1 MPWNTSSQSEIGPVD
16 RLVKPVSTETDTT
29 GVTAASEAA
38 SADPMDRFDAPIPY
52 RDVRRGFNTTR
63 AVGGLAV
70 ATGAAVA
77 LFAGFSAA
85 PWVLATSLAVVVD
98 GLYRRAHGEDPF
110 PLLVVDATAIGVALL
125 ARGPT
130 PSIGAAAFA
139 YLVTAGLL
147 LLPLRR
153 VLIVIVY
160 AVAWSAAITVFGPIA
175 GDNLGAS
182 STMVAVE
189 VLGALVFVAVI
200 AQLLFS
206 AGQSLHAAVERHRAA
221 LESERRAG
229 QLKDEFVSMVSHE
242 LRTPLTSIAG
252 FTATLRESWPNLSSD
267 EIDEFLVIMRR
278 EAGHL
283 SNLVEDILVIPR
295 LEAGHLRLDASD
307 LDLREQAFAT
317 GQVVFQDTDREFAV
331 DVPGGV
337 LVHADQVRLEQV
349 LRNLLENARKYGGDQ
364 VLVEGESQGDLY
376 RVVVSDNGPGVPEH
390 DRERIFEHFE
400 QVTKGDAR
408 SDQGV
413 GLGLPIART
422 LVRAMGGDLW
432 YEERFPTGSQ
442 FCFTVRLA
450 RATAPTEVSST
461 DDVES
466 SSAA

>member
-1 MPWNTSSQSEIGPVD
+1 M
-16 RLVKPVSTETDTT
+16 
-29 GVTAASEAA
+29 TAANET
-38 SADPMDRFDAPIPY
+38 ADTDPTDRFDAPIRY
-52 RDVRRGFNTTR
+52 RDVRTGFNTTR
-63 AVGGLAV
+63 AVGALFV
-70 ATGAAVA
+70 ALGATIL
-77 LFAGFSAA
+77 LFAGFSPA
-85 PWVLATSLAVVVD
+85 PWVLGASLVVAID
-98 GLYRRAHGEDPF
+98 GLYRRSHGDDAF
-110 PLLVVDATAIGVALL
+110 PLLLLDTTAIGVALV

-130 PSIGAAAFA
+130 PSVGAAALA

-147 LLPLRR
+147 LLPIRR
-153 VLIVIVY
+153 VFVVIAY
-160 AVAWSAAITVFGPIA
+160 AAAWTIAITTLGPIA
-175 GDNLGAS
+175 DGKLAS
-182 STMVAVE
+182 GTTMAVVE
-189 VLGALVFVAVI
+189 VLGTLVFVAVI

-221 LESERRAG
+221 LESERRAS

-252 FTATLRESWPNLSSD
+252 FTATLRESWPNLSPA

-295 LEAGHLRLDASD
+295 LEAGHLRLSATD
-307 LDLREQAFAT
+307 LDLRQQAFAT

-331 DVPGGV
+331 AIPGGV
-337 LVHADQVRLEQV
+337 VVNADQVRLEQV

-364 VLVEGESQGDLY
+364 VLIEGEPQGDLY
-376 RVVVSDNGPGVPEH
+376 RVVVSDNGPGIPEA
-390 DRERIFEHFE
+390 DQERIFEHFE

-422 LVRAMGGDLW
+422 LTRAMGGDLW
-432 YEERFPTGSQ
+432 YESRFPTGSQ
-442 FCFTVRLA
+442 FCFTIRLA
-450 RATAPTEVSST
+450 RISAPTDVASA